1 MYLLDTSVV
10 SVLVDANA
18 PAHAAAQQFLS
29 ETKAGDLFLCVV
41 TLAELDFGYEMLKR
55 RKQAVSAE
63 RLREVETR
71 IAAARK
77 IAELIEIT
85 RHIAKE
91 HATLRAAYAYVV
103 APKAA
108 EARSLKRKP
117 PEMWHEDWP
126 ASSLQTTENDLW
138 IAATALAHDFAL
150 VTRDTGFTKVQ
161 QAAPAL
167 KLRVLP

>member
-10 SVLVDANA
+10 SVLVDATA
-18 PAHAAAQQFLS
+18 PTHAAAQQFRS
-29 ETKAGDLFLCVV
+29 ETNASDLFLCVV
-41 TLAELDFGYEMLKR
+41 TLAEMDFGYEMLKL

-77 IAELIEIT
+77 IAESIEIT
-85 RHIAKE
+85 RHVAKE
-91 HATLRAAYAYVV
+91 HARLRAAYAFFV
-103 APKAA
+103 ARNAA
-108 EARSLKRKP
+108 ESGSLKKKP

-126 ASSLQTTENDLW
+126 ASRLQTTENDLW
-138 IAATALAHDFAL
+138 IAATAFAHDFTL
-150 VTRDTGFTKVQ
+150 VTRDTGFSKVQ